1 MTDPLRERLQT
12 SLGTA
17 YTLER
22 ELGGGGMSRIFVARE
37 ESLQRDVVVKV
48 LSPDQAQALSTER
61 FAREIRFAARLQ
73 DPHIVP
79 VLAAGTTSDGLLYYT
94 MPFVRGESLR
104 ERMAHGRVPLA
115 DAVEVLRD
123 VARALAHAH
132 GHGVVHRDIKPE
144 NVLLSEGTA
153 VVTDFGIARAIADAR
168 THFTGSRISA
178 GATLTEIGTSLGTP
192 AYMSPEQAAGDVI
205 DERTDVYSWGLVAFE
220 LLTGAHPFADRGT
233 AQQLVAAQISELPQ
247 QSTLRDAGVPEPLA
261 ELVMHCLAK
270 NPDERPPSGIALLA
284 SLNASTT
291 EAITTAQLSSR
302 AWQHRRWTTGAALL
316 LAIAAVVVLLAWL
329 MGDRAGAPVP

>member
-1 MTDPLRERLQT
+1 MRGLRARRRTWRYVLRGPHRSPQTRRMPDPLLQQLQA

-37 ESLQRDVVVKV
+37 EALQREVVVKV
-48 LSPDQAQALSTER
+48 LTADQAQVLSAER
-61 FAREIRFAARLQ
+61 FAREIRFAARLH

-79 VLAAGTTSDGLLYYT
+79 VLAAGTTSDGLPYYT

-104 ERMAHGRVPLA
+104 ARMAQGRVPLTE
-115 DAVEVLRD
+115 AVGILRD
-123 VARALAHAH
+123 VARALSHAH

-144 NVLLSEGTA
+144 NVLFSEGTA

-168 THFTGSRISA
+168 AHLTGTRISA

-233 AQQLVAAQISELPQ
+233 SQQL
-247 QSTLRDAGVPEPLA
+247 
-261 ELVMHCLAK
+261 
-270 NPDERPPSGIALLA
+270 IA
-284 SLNASTT
+284 
-291 EAITTAQLSSR
+291 
-302 AWQHRRWTTGAALL
+302 
-316 LAIAAVVVLLAWL
+316 
-329 MGDRAGAPVP
+329 

>member
-1 MTDPLRERLQT
+1 MSDQLLHRLQT

-37 ESLQRDVVVKV
+37 EALQRDVVVKV
-48 LSPDQAQALSTER
+48 LTPDPAHVLSAER

-73 DPHIVP
+73 DPHVVP
-79 VLAAGTTSDGLLYYT
+79 VLAAGTTSDGVPYYT

-104 ERMAHGRVPLA
+104 VRMAHGRVPIA
-115 DAVEVLRD
+115 EGVGILRD
-123 VARALAHAH
+123 VAHALAHAH

-168 THFTGSRISA
+168 THPSGTRISA

-192 AYMSPEQAAGDVI
+192 AYMSPEQAAGDVV
-205 DERTDVYSWGLVAFE
+205 DERTDVYAWGLVAFE
-220 LLTGAHPFADRGT
+220 LLAGQHPFADRGT
-233 AQQLVAAQISELPQ
+233 SQQLIAAQISELPAKG
-247 QSTLRDAGVPEPLA
+247 TLRDAGVPEPLA
-261 ELVMHCLAK
+261 ELLMHCLAK
-270 NPDERPPSGIALLA
+270 DPEERPPFGAALLA
-284 SLNASTT
+284 SLQ
-291 EAITTAQLSSR
+291 AITSGAFTPTGSGWRERPRL
-302 AWQHRRWTTGAALL
+302 RWMAVALLVAVAVAALL
-316 LAIAAVVVLLAWL
+316 LLRLL
-329 MGDRAGAPVP
+329 

>member
-1 MTDPLRERLQT
+1 MSDPLLDRLQT

-37 ESLQRDVVVKV
+37 EALQRAVVVKV
-48 LSPDQAQALSTER
+48 LTADQAQALSTER

-79 VLAAGTTSDGLLYYT
+79 VLAAGTTADGLLWYT

-104 ERMAHGRVPLA
+104 VCMTQGRVPLA
-115 DAVEVLRD
+115 EAVGILRD

-144 NVLLSEGTA
+144 NVLLNQGTA

-168 THFTGSRISA
+168 AHLTGTLISA

-233 AQQLVAAQISELPQ
+233 SQQLIAAQISELPPE
-247 QSTLRDAGVPEPLA
+247 SALRDAGLPGPFA

-270 NPDERPPSGIALLA
+270 DPDERPPSGVALLA
-284 SLNASTT
+284 SLNAFATDAVT
-291 EAITTAQLSSR
+291 NAQPSSR
-302 AWQHRRWTTGAALL
+302 GSHDRRWMAGLVVL
-316 LAIAAVVVLLAWL
+316 LAIAVIVLLVW
-329 MGDRAGAPVP
+329 MS

>member
-1 MTDPLRERLQT
+1 MSDPLRDRLQT

-37 ESLQRDVVVKV
+37 EALQREVVVKV
-48 LSPDQAQALSTER
+48 LADQAQALSTER

-79 VLAAGTTSDGLLYYT
+79 VLTAGTTSDGLIYYT

-104 ERMAHGRVPLA
+104 ARMAHGRVPLA
-115 DAVEVLRD
+115 EAVGILRD

-144 NVLLSEGTA
+144 NVLLGEGTA

-168 THFTGSRISA
+168 AHPTGARISA

-192 AYMSPEQAAGDVI
+192 AYMSPAQAAGDVI

-220 LLTGAHPFADRGT
+220 LLTGAHPFADRAT
-233 AQQLVAAQISELPQ
+233 SQQLIAAQISELPPE
-247 QSTLRDAGVPEPLA
+247 SALRAPASRG
-261 ELVMHCLAK
+261 
-270 NPDERPPSGIALLA
+270 RSPS
-284 SLNASTT
+284 
-291 EAITTAQLSSR
+291 
-302 AWQHRRWTTGAALL
+302 W
-316 LAIAAVVVLLAWL
+316 
-329 MGDRAGAPVP
+329 

>member
-1 MTDPLRERLQT
+1 MTDQLLQRLQT

-22 ELGGGGMSRIFVARE
+22 ELGGGGMSRVFVARE
-37 ESLQRDVVVKV
+37 EALQRDVVVKV
-48 LSPDQAQALSTER
+48 LTCDDGQALSAER

-79 VLAAGTTSDGLLYYT
+79 VLAAGTTSDGLPYYT

-104 ERMAHGRVPLA
+104 ARMAEGRVPLA
-115 DAVEVLRD
+115 ESVSILREV
-123 VARALAHAH
+123 AHALAHAH

-168 THFTGSRISA
+168 SHLTGTRISA

-192 AYMSPEQAAGDVI
+192 AYMSPEQAAGDAV
-205 DERTDVYSWGLVAFE
+205 DERADIYAWGLVAYE
-220 LLTGAHPFADRGT
+220 LLVGQHPFAHRET
-233 AQQLVAAQISELPQ
+233 SQQLIAAQISELP
-247 QSTLRDAGVPEPLA
+247 SEKVLHDAGAPARFA
-261 ELVMHCLAK
+261 ELVMHSLAK

-284 SLNASTT
+284 SLQALTADTLTASRT
-291 EAITTAQLSSR
+291 
-302 AWQHRRWTTGAALL
+302 RWRTGWRPSWSAA
-316 LAIAAVVVLLAWL
+316 AATLVVVALILVL
-329 MGDRAGAPVP
+329 VRACG

>member
-1 MTDPLRERLQT
+1 MSDQLLHQLQT

-37 ESLQRDVVVKV
+37 EALQRDVVVKV
-48 LSPDQAQALSTER
+48 LTPDQAQVLSAER

-79 VLAAGTTSDGLLYYT
+79 VLAAGTTSDGLPYYT

-104 ERMAHGRVPLA
+104 ARMAQGRMPIA
-115 DAVEVLRD
+115 DAVGILRD
-123 VARALAHAH
+123 VAHALAHAH

-168 THFTGSRISA
+168 TQLTGTRISA
-178 GATLTEIGTSLGTP
+178 GVTLTEIGTSLGTP
-192 AYMSPEQAAGDVI
+192 AYMSPEQAAGDVVN
-205 DERTDVYSWGLVAFE
+205 ERTDVYAWGLVAFE
-220 LLTGAHPFADRGT
+220 LLAGQHPFADRGT
-233 AQQLVAAQISELPQ
+233 SQQLIAAQISELP
-247 QSTLRDAGVPEPLA
+247 SKGTLRDAGVPEPLA
-261 ELVMHCLAK
+261 ELLMHCLAK
-270 NPDERPPSGIALLA
+270 DPEERPPSGAALLA
-284 SLNASTT
+284 SLQ
-291 EAITTAQLSSR
+291 AITSGAFTLTGP
-302 AWQHRRWTTGAALL
+302 AWRERPRLRWMAVAVLV
-316 LAIAAVVVLLAWL
+316 AIAAVVLLL
-329 MGDRAGAPVP
+329 LRLL

>member
-1 MTDPLRERLQT
+1 MSDQLIHRLQT

-37 ESLQRDVVVKV
+37 EALQRDVVVKV
-48 LSPDQAQALSTER
+48 LTPDQAQVLSAER

-79 VLAAGTTSDGLLYYT
+79 VLAAGTTSDGLPYYT
-94 MPFVRGESLR
+94 MPFVRGESLHA
-104 ERMAHGRVPLA
+104 RMAQGRMPIA
-115 DAVEVLRD
+115 DAVGILRD
-123 VARALAHAH
+123 VAHALAHAH

-168 THFTGSRISA
+168 TQLTGTRISV

-192 AYMSPEQAAGDVI
+192 AYMSPEQAAGDVV
-205 DERTDVYSWGLVAFE
+205 DERTDVYAWGLVAFE
-220 LLTGAHPFADRGT
+220 LLAGQHPFADRGT
-233 AQQLVAAQISELPQ
+233 SQQLIAAQISELP
-247 QSTLRDAGVPEPLA
+247 SKGTLRDAGVPEPLA
-261 ELVMHCLAK
+261 ELLMHCLAK
-270 NPDERPPSGIALLA
+270 DPEERPPSGAALLA
-284 SLNASTT
+284 SLQAIASGAFTPT
-291 EAITTAQLSSR
+291 EP
-302 AWQHRRWTTGAALL
+302 AWRERPRLRWMAVAVLV
-316 LAIAAVVVLLAWL
+316 AIAAVVLLL
-329 MGDRAGAPVP
+329 LRLL

>member
-1 MTDPLRERLQT
+1 MSDPLLDRLQT

-22 ELGGGGMSRIFVARE
+22 ELGGGGMSRVFVARE
-37 ESLQRDVVVKV
+37 EALQRQVVVKV
-48 LSPDQAQALSTER
+48 LTPDQAQALSTER

-79 VLAAGTTSDGLLYYT
+79 VLTAGTTSDGLLYYT

-104 ERMAHGRVPLA
+104 DRMAHGRVPLA
-115 DAVEVLRD
+115 EAVGILRD

-144 NVLLSEGTA
+144 NVLLGEGTA

-168 THFTGSRISA
+168 THLTGTRISA

-205 DERTDVYSWGLVAFE
+205 DERTDVYSWGLVAYE

-233 AQQLVAAQISELPQ
+233 SQQLIAAQISELPPE
-247 QSTLRDAGVPEPLA
+247 SALRDAGLPGPFA

-270 NPDERPPSGIALLA
+270 DPDERPPAGLALLA
-284 SLNASTT
+284 SLNAF
-291 EAITTAQLSSR
+291 AADPVDGAR
-302 AWQHRRWTTGAALL
+302 ASLRAGHRRQWVLGVMVLLVVAAVIL
-316 LAIAAVVVLLAWL
+316 LAVALT
-329 MGDRAGAPVP
+329 